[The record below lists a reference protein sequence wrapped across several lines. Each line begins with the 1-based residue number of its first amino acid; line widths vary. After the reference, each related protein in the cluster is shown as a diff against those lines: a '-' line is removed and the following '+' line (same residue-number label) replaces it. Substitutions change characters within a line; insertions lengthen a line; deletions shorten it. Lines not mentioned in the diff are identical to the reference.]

1 MPDEASEPPVGG
13 GRKRGGRSVS
23 GRWRTRSI
31 FALLVTAVIVALAI
45 AGNPIAQVSRI
56 LLPTI
61 VALLLVVAAI
71 GTGTLAFTLFRRL
84 LGDDTSEHHGDLA
97 TSLIVGYPLFGGVEF
112 LFGAISTAL
121 PMLLFP
127 VVVFLVIGV
136 WALKARGG
144 TATFD
149 RSFSIGAVILA
160 LLLLTAVMLALLP
173 AVSLDEVSYHLA
185 IPRIWIAEGS
195 AAALPLMSHSWFPL
209 GTEAADLPAIALLGT
224 RGAIAS
230 HLLHLLI
237 GIAGGIVLVRSLP
250 RTRSS
255 LLGAA
260 AVMSTPAIILGAGW
274 SGTDIPLV
282 AVTLV
287 LFLSLDRYLTGNGG
301 GAWVASSIAAGLL
314 IKYTFLPI
322 VALLVGVALVFAASR
337 RRVLIVASIAGALTG
352 SLFFIRNLIL
362 TGNPVEPFLSTTGE
376 EIARF
381 RWSGSW
387 GETLSS
393 YMFDSRLIDDSLG
406 FVLPALALAAVALFR
421 LIEPWRRA
429 ATLAMLLMTAV
440 LTLIGPSGR
449 ILLPFLVIPA
459 WISLAALN
467 RREDGVGFLAP
478 PVLIVATLIQLTVVW
493 LHIDRLDPLPVV
505 KATVEDRDW
514 VALHRRSMPLI
525 RQGNSLL
532 SSSSSS
538 SGTTL
543 VLGLNELFW
552 FDGRV
557 TGGANFDSARIS
569 DHLSGN
575 PEALASRWR
584 AEGIE
589 QVLLYPG
596 HIGVG
601 SVGEAPADRQR
612 MLSLTPD
619 AASALGEAL
628 RRHGVPAGRTADA
641 VLYRLRHVP
650 PAAE

>member
-23 GRWRTRSI
+23 SRWRTRSI
-31 FALLVTAVIVALAI
+31 FALLVTAVIVVLATP
-45 AGNPIAQVSRI
+45 GNPVAQVSRI

-61 VALLLVVAAI
+61 VALLLVVASI
-71 GTGTLAFTLFRRL
+71 GAGTLAFVLFRRL
-84 LGDDTSEHHGDLA
+84 LGDETDEQRGDPS
-97 TSLIVGYPLFGGVEF
+97 TSLIVGYPLFGGVQF
-112 LFGAISTAL
+112 LIGAISTAL

-127 VVVFLVIGV
+127 VVVFFVMGAR
-136 WALKARGG
+136 ALKVRGRIG
-144 TATFD
+144 TLEGSVNVGT
-149 RSFSIGAVILA
+149 VVLA
-160 LLLLTAVMLALLP
+160 LLLLTAVTLALVP

-209 GTEAADLPAIALLGT
+209 GTEAADLPAIGLLGT

-230 HLLHLLI
+230 HLLHLFV

-260 AVMSTPAIILGAGW
+260 AVISTPAIILGAGW
-274 SGTDIPLV
+274 SGTDVPLV

-287 LFLSLDRYLTGNGG
+287 LFLALDRYLTGSGG
-301 GAWVASSIAAGLL
+301 GGWVAPSIAAGLL

-322 VALLVGVALVFAASR
+322 VILLVGVALVFAASR
-337 RRVLIVASIAGALTG
+337 RRMLIVASIAGAVIG
-352 SLFFIRNLIL
+352 SLFFIRNLLL

-387 GETLSS
+387 AETLSS
-393 YMFDSRLIDDSLG
+393 YMFDPRLIDDSLG
-406 FVLPALALAAVALFR
+406 FVLPALALAAVAVFR
-421 LIEPWRRA
+421 LVEPWRRA
-429 ATLAMLLMTAV
+429 ATLAMLIMTAV

-459 WISLAALN
+459 WVALAALSRKEN
-467 RREDGVGFLAP
+467 GMGEFLAP
-478 PVLIVATLIQLTVVW
+478 LVLIVATLIQLTVVW
-493 LHIDRLDPLPVV
+493 LHIDRLDPLQVV
-505 KATVEDRDW
+505 NATVEDRDW

-525 RQGNSLL
+525 GQGNSLL
-532 SSSSSS
+532 SSSS
-538 SGTTL
+538 GKTL
-543 VLGLNELFW
+543 VLGVNELFW
-552 FDGRV
+552 FEGRV

-569 DHLSGN
+569 EHLSAD
-575 PEALASRWR
+575 PETLASRWR
-584 AEGIE
+584 AQGIQ

-596 HIGVG
+596 HIRVG
-601 SVGEAPADRQR
+601 SVGEASGDRQR
-612 MLSLTPD
+612 TLSLTPQ

-628 RRHGVPAGRTADA
+628 RRHGVPAGETADA
-641 VLYRLRHVP
+641 VLYRLHVLPP
-650 PAAE
+650 PAE